1 MSRLLAVHTLA
12 FSLLA
17 TGGVPV
23 VSSATVSAAEPVP
36 VTKSSK
42 PAVRVS
48 VAPVVRRDMPVVL
61 DLVGN
66 AQSVASIPV
75 RTRVDSRIE
84 SIGVAEGDRVAV
96 GQMLFT
102 LDDRAVRAQ
111 IAQARAVV
119 ARDRAQLQLIL
130 SDLERTRQLVKTATK
145 STRDLESAGVQVEAQ
160 EATIA
165 ADQAQL
171 DNLEV
176 QASWYV
182 ITSPIAGR
190 IGSMPLKPGSSV
202 RAADS
207 TLLATINQIDPIH
220 VAFAVPQASV
230 GRLRAALAGGEVAV
244 EVRHPGDAAPIAT
257 GRVAFLENT
266 LDAATGTL
274 GVKALIPNAKEAL
287 LPGEYLQVRVR
298 LATDAGA
305 LTVPETAV
313 QMGQYGP
320 FVWAVAADGTAEIR
334 RIGIDRSVDGV
345 TVVTRGLTE
354 SDRVVTDGQLRLTT
368 GTPLD
373 IAAPAAGGPYP
384 APAAGASPPPPKSGP

>member
-1 MSRLLAVHTLA
+1 MSRLLAVPTFAL
-12 FSLLA
+12 SLLA
-17 TGGVPV
+17 AALVPV
-23 VSSATVSAAEPVP
+23 PSVPLSAAEPAP
-36 VTKSSK
+36 AAKAAK
-42 PAVRVS
+42 PSVRVS
-48 VAPVVRRDMPVVL
+48 VAPVLRRDMPVVL

-75 RTRVDSRIE
+75 KTRVDSRIE
-84 SIGVAEGDRVAV
+84 TIGVAEGDRVAI
-96 GQMLFT
+96 GQTLFT
-102 LDDRAVRAQ
+102 LDDRAIRAQ

-119 ARDRAQLQLIL
+119 SRDRAQLQLVL
-130 SDLERTRQLVKTATK
+130 SDLERTRQLAKTATK
-145 STRDLESAGVQVEAQ
+145 SARDLESAGVQVEAQ

-165 ADQAQL
+165 ADQALL
-171 DNLEV
+171 DNLLV

-182 ITSPIAGR
+182 IESPIAGR

-230 GRLRAALAGGEVAV
+230 GRLRAALATGEVSV
-244 EVRHPGDAAPIAT
+244 EVRHPGEAAPIAA

-274 GVKALIPNAKEAL
+274 RVKALIPNAKEVL

-305 LTVPETAV
+305 LTVPESAV

-345 TVVTRGLTE
+345 TVVTRGLGE
-354 SDRVVTDGQLRLTT
+354 GDRVVIDGQLRLTT

-373 IAAPAAGGPYP
+373 IAAPASPSAPV
-384 APAAGASPPPPKSGP
+384 PAAGASAPPQKSGS

>member
-1 MSRLLAVHTLA
+1 MSASSAVHAVASSLIATALVLA
-12 FSLLA
+12 A
-17 TGGVPV
+17 PR
-23 VSSATVSAAEPVP
+23 APASAAEPAP
-36 VTKSSK
+36 VAKVAK

-75 RTRVDSRIE
+75 KTRIDSRIE
-84 SIGVAEGDRVAV
+84 TIGVEEGDRVKA
-96 GQMLFT
+96 GQVLFT

-119 ARDRAQLQLIL
+119 ARDKAQLQLIL

-145 STRDLESAGVQVEAQ
+145 SARDLESAGVQVEAQ

-165 ADQAQL
+165 ADQAL
-171 DNLEV
+171 LENLEV

-182 ITSPIAGR
+182 IESPIAGR
-190 IGSMPLKPGSSV
+190 IGSIPLKPGSSV

-244 EVRHPGDAAPIAT
+244 EVRHPGDAAPIAV

-274 GVKALIPNAKEAL
+274 GVKALIPNAKEIL

-305 LTVPETAV
+305 LTVPESAV

-320 FVWAVAADGTAEIR
+320 FVWAATADGTAEIR
-334 RIGIDRSVDGV
+334 RIGIDRSVDGIA
-345 TVVTRGLTE
+345 VVTRGLAE
-354 SDRVVTDGQLRLTT
+354 GDRVVTDGQLRLTA

-373 IAAPAAGGPYP
+373 ITAPAAP
-384 APAAGASPPPPKSGP
+384 APAAGASPPPQKSGS